1 MKTLKVLAPVAAAA
15 LVASPAL
22 AHVGPGAHDSFAA
35 GFGHPFSGL
44 DHMLA
49 MVAVGLWAAMLGGR
63 ALILV
68 PAAFVGVMMLGFI
81 AGAAGVPLPFVEPAI
96 LASVVVLGLLV
107 ALALPM
113 SALAGGALV
122 GFFALFHGHAHG
134 TEVGTAGFLAYGAGF
149 VAATVLLH
157 VIGIVSGIAL
167 GRFGPVLLRVAG
179 GATALGGLMLMAG

>member
-1 MKTLKVLAPVAAAA
+1 MKTLKVLVPVAAAA

-63 ALILV
+63 AFILV
-68 PAAFVGVMMLGFI
+68 PAAFVGVMVLGFI

-107 ALALPM
+107 ALALPI

>member
-35 GFGHPFSGL
+35 GFGHPFLGL

>member
-1 MKTLKVLAPVAAAA
+1 MKTLKVLVPVAAAA

-68 PAAFVGVMMLGFI
+68 PAAFVGVMVLGFI

-179 GATALGGLMLMAG
+179 GATALGGLMLIAG

>member
-35 GFGHPFSGL
+35 GFGHPFLGL

-68 PAAFVGVMMLGFI
+68 PAAFVGVMVLGFI

>member
-22 AHVGPGAHDSFAA
+22 AHVGPGAHDSFSAV
-35 GFGHPFSGL
+35 FGHPFSGL

-68 PAAFVGVMMLGFI
+68 PAAFVGVMVLGFI

>member
-68 PAAFVGVMMLGFI
+68 PAAFVGVMVLGFI

>member
-1 MKTLKVLAPVAAAA
+1 MKTLKVLVPVAAAA

-35 GFGHPFSGL
+35 GFGHPFLGL

-68 PAAFVGVMMLGFI
+68 PAAFVGVMVLGFI

>member
-1 MKTLKVLAPVAAAA
+1 MKTLKVLVPVAAAA

>member
-1 MKTLKVLAPVAAAA
+1 MKTLKVLVPVAAAA

-35 GFGHPFSGL
+35 GFGHPFLGL

-68 PAAFVGVMMLGFI
+68 PAAFVGVMVLGFI

-107 ALALPM
+107 ALALPI

>member
-107 ALALPM
+107 
-113 SALAGGALV
+113 
-122 GFFALFHGHAHG
+122 
-134 TEVGTAGFLAYGAGF
+134 
-149 VAATVLLH
+149 
-157 VIGIVSGIAL
+157 
-167 GRFGPVLLRVAG
+167 
-179 GATALGGLMLMAG
+179 

>member
-1 MKTLKVLAPVAAAA
+1 MKTLKVLVPVAAAA

-35 GFGHPFSGL
+35 GFGHPFLGL

-68 PAAFVGVMMLGFI
+68 PAAFVGVMVLGFI

-134 TEVGTAGFLAYGAGF
+134 TEVGTAGFHAYGAGF

>member
-1 MKTLKVLAPVAAAA
+1 MKTLKVLVPVAAAA

-35 GFGHPFSGL
+35 GFGHPFLGL

-107 ALALPM
+107 ALALPI

-122 GFFALFHGHAHG
+122 GFFALYHGHAHG

>member
-1 MKTLKVLAPVAAAA
+1 MKTLKVLVPVAAAA

-68 PAAFVGVMMLGFI
+68 PAAFVGVMVLGFI

>member
-1 MKTLKVLAPVAAAA
+1 MKTLKVLVPVAAAA

-35 GFGHPFSGL
+35 GFGHPFLGL